1 MKGMNKK
8 LLSVNLTTGSI
19 SQSDLS
25 DDLLKQYV
33 GGRGLAVRLFVDSI
47 KKGADPLSED
57 NVMVFASGPLTG
69 TMVPTAGRFAMVT
82 KSPLTGGIVYCNAGG
97 FMAPVFKR
105 CGYDALMITGKAST
119 KSYIVID
126 GSQCTVKDASQIWG
140 LDTTEASN
148 KLKEIEGKTSQILVI
163 GPAGE
168 NLVRIAAIMSADH
181 RAFGRGG
188 VGAVMGSKNLKAIV
202 MKNGKNPIEVHD
214 PDLLKKYVQVA
225 IDKIHVAPITNSALP
240 LFGTTGLINVINEH
254 GMLPI
259 RNFQEGYST
268 EADNVSGETIKE
280 TILVKNSA
288 CFGCPI
294 RCDRE
299 TRTDTMSGR
308 GPEYETDWALG
319 PNLGIF
325 DLKTITE
332 ANYYCNLYGIDTI
345 SAGGTIACAM
355 ELNQLGVFPEKEMR
369 FGNVGIL
376 KDLIRKIALKE
387 GIGAELAEGSKRLSM
402 KYGHPEVSM
411 QVKGLEL
418 PAYDPRGAM
427 GQALGFATANRGG
440 CHLTGYLLA
449 MEIMAAPK
457 KIDRFTL
464 GGKSDMLALK
474 QNQSVMED
482 SLSVCKFV
490 GWALGFDFMARFT
503 TAVTGEDFTI
513 AKLVENGERVYNL
526 ERMYNLREGIAASED
541 TLPERFL
548 KTPLKEGASK
558 NRVVPLKDML
568 IPYYQIRGWTKDG
581 IPKDETL
588 QRLGLTRLT

>member
-1 MKGMNKK
+1 MNAK

-19 SQSDLS
+19 TKSDLS
-25 DDLLKQYV
+25 EDLLKQYV
-33 GGRGLAVRLFVDSI
+33 GGRGLAVRLFVDAI
-47 KKGADPLSED
+47 KKGAEPLSED

-82 KSPLTGGIVYCNAGG
+82 KSPLTGGIMYCNMGG
-97 FMAPVFKR
+97 FVAPVFKR
-105 CGYDALMITGKAST
+105 CGYDALMITGKASK
-119 KSYIVID
+119 KSYLVID
-126 GSQCTVKDASQIWG
+126 GTECSIKDADSIWG
-140 LDTTEASN
+140 LDTSEAS
-148 KLKEIEGKTSQILVI
+148 KRLKEIEGKTSQILII

-168 NLVRIAAIMSADH
+168 NLVKISSIMSDNH

-202 MKNGKNPIEVHD
+202 IKNGKNPVEVAS
-214 PDLLKKYVQVA
+214 PELLKKYVQVA

-240 LFGTTGLINVINEH
+240 LFGTPGLINVINEH

-259 RNFQEGYST
+259 KNFQEGYSDQ
-268 EADNVSGETIKE
+268 ADNVSGETIKE
-280 TILVKNSA
+280 SILVKNGT

-299 TRTDTMSGR
+299 TKTDTMAGR

-332 ANYYCNLYGIDTI
+332 ANYYCNLYGLDTI
-345 SAGGTIACAM
+345 SAGGTIGCAM
-355 ELNQLGVFPEKEMR
+355 ELNQMGIFPNKDLK
-369 FGNVGIL
+369 FGNADIL
-376 KDLIRKIALKE
+376 KELIRKIALKE
-387 GIGAELAEGSKRLSM
+387 GIGAELAEGSKRLAT
-402 KYGHPEVSM
+402 KYDHPEVAI

-490 GWALGFDFMARFT
+490 GWALGFDFMARFM
-503 TAVTGEDFTI
+503 TAVTGEEFTI

-526 ERMYNLREGIAASED
+526 ERMYNLREGIGGNED

-548 KTPLKEGASK
+548 KTSLKEGASK
-558 NRVVPLKDML
+558 NRVVPLKEML
-568 IPYYQIRGWTKDG
+568 MPYYKIRGWSKEG
-581 IPKDETL
+581 VPNDETL
-588 QRLGLTRLT
+588 QRLELSRLV